1 MDFSDRIRRAQ
12 LKTVAID
19 NTPSF
24 LATWSS
30 AATTI
35 TYVSGTV
42 PKVGVYVNY
51 TGIPSDTMVLSVSG
65 TTVTITKATTTT
77 QSTAVRVI
85 ITPSGPSVTTFD
97 SYEKKYNTQGGLS
110 YVNFDTGVATY
121 ASTIGS
127 FGCEGR

>member
-1 MDFSDRIRRAQ
+1 MDFSDRLRRNQ

-24 LATWSS
+24 TATWSS
-30 AATTI
+30 GATTL
-35 TYVSGTV
+35 TYISGTA
-42 PKVGVYVNY
+42 PKIGVYVNY
-51 TGIPSDTMVLSVSG
+51 TGIPVDTMVMSVSG
-65 TTVTITKATTTT
+65 TTVTISKTTTT
-77 QSTAVRVI
+77 TESTAVRVI